1 MRRRRFAFLL
11 VGTAIAAVVAIWSV
25 TQPSIGAV
33 TAGPVTVTAA
43 RILNFRIADTQTR
56 FGKLEFVGGLQL
68 ESGSQGFGGFSG
80 FRFLDDRERF
90 IAISD
95 KCVALTG
102 VLVRDVTGAP
112 DNIASAA
119 LQPLPIDPAARL
131 EAWGGW
137 SDCEAVATANG
148 GAYVAFE
155 GSGWI
160 GGFSIDP
167 AGQLSGF
174 TRFSPEKL
182 RQKFKRNKGIESL
195 AAFPP
200 GSQLAGGFLTIAEDT
215 PDASGNH
222 QAFIVGP
229 AGIAQ
234 LHIARTDDYAITD
247 ADFLP
252 DGDLV
257 ILERRFGLGVKTGVR
272 IRRFPLAEI
281 QPGAVLAGEV
291 LMEADTTC
299 RIDNMEGI
307 AATLDSEGRT
317 TLTLISDD
325 NFNFF
330 QSNLLLEFRL
340 AE

>member
-1 MRRRRFAFLL
+1 MRRRRFALLL
-11 VGTAIAAVVAIWSV
+11 VGTAFAAAVAIWSV

-33 TAGPVTVTAA
+33 TTGPITVTAA

-56 FGKLEFVGGLQL
+56 FGKLEFIGGLQL
-68 ESGSQGFGGFSG
+68 ESDGHGFGGFSG
-80 FRFLDDRERF
+80 FRFLGDREHF
-90 IAISD
+90 IAVSD

-119 LQPLPIDPAARL
+119 LQPLPIDAQTRL
-131 EAWGGW
+131 GAWGGW

-148 GAYVAFE
+148 QAWVAFE

-160 GGFSIDP
+160 GGFSLDA

-174 TRFSPEKL
+174 TRFSPENI
-182 RQKFKRNKGIESL
+182 RQKFRRNKGIESL
-195 AAFPP
+195 AAFPA
-200 GSQLAGGFLTIAEDT
+200 GSQFAGGFLTIAEDT
-215 PDASGNH
+215 PDATGNH

-229 AGIAQ
+229 GGIAQ
-234 LHIARTDDYAITD
+234 LHIERTDDYAVTD

-257 ILERRFGLGVKTGVR
+257 ILERRFGLSVKTGIR
-272 IRRFPLAEI
+272 IRRFPLGQI
-281 QPGAVLAGEV
+281 QPGVLLVGDV
-291 LMEADTTC
+291 LMEAGASY

-307 AATLDSEGRT
+307 AATLDHEGRT

-325 NFNFF
+325 NFNYF

-340 AE
+340 VE

>member
-1 MRRRRFAFLL
+1 MRHRRFALLL
-11 VGTAIAAVVAIWSV
+11 VGTAVAAALAVWSV
-25 TQPSIGAV
+25 TQPSVGAS
-33 TAGPVTVTAA
+33 ASGPINITAA

-68 ESGSQGFGGFSG
+68 GSGAHGFGGFSG
-80 FRFLDDRERF
+80 FRFLGDREHF

-95 KCVALTG
+95 KCAALTG
-102 VLVRDVTGAP
+102 VLVRDVTGSP

-119 LQPLPIDPAARL
+119 MQPLPIDAPTRL

-137 SDCEAVATANG
+137 SDCEAVATAG
-148 GAYVAFE
+148 GQVHVAFE

-160 GGFSIDP
+160 GSFSVDA
-167 AGQLSGF
+167 AGQLSAF
-174 TRFSPEKL
+174 RRFSPEQL
-182 RQKFKRNKGIESL
+182 RQKFKRNKGVESL
-195 AAFPP
+195 AAFPA
-200 GSQLAGGFLTIAEDT
+200 GSQFAGGFLTIAEDT

-229 AGIAQ
+229 AGIAG
-234 LHIARTDDYAITD
+234 LHISRTDDFSVTD

-257 ILERRFGLGVKTGVR
+257 ILERRFGFKLKTAMR
-272 IRRFPLAEI
+272 IRRFPLAEVR
-281 QPGAVLAGEV
+281 PGAVLAGEV
-291 LMEADTTC
+291 LMEADTAY

-307 AATLDSEGRT
+307 AAAQDGEGRT

-325 NFNFF
+325 NFNFL

-340 AE
+340 VE